1 MTTHTLTPTC
11 IGVDVPEG
19 AHGFELV
26 PDNTY
31 THWNP
36 DKMDIINVPGDWQI
50 LCLESTMTEEQAGM
64 IVGRIRAKKDYEKEF
79 TEYFPDYVK
88 NPEYICTETAL
99 QSFATL
105 IESLNLPEGERIILI
120 KK

>member
-1 MTTHTLTPTC
+1 MTHTLTPTC
-11 IGVDVPEG
+11 IAVDVPEG
-19 AHGFELV
+19 AYGFELV

-50 LCLESTMTEEQAGM
+50 LCLESTMTEEQARQ
-64 IVGRIRAKKDYEKEF
+64 IVDWYGAGDGSVDEAGVGDIFMCYDDSDFACD
-79 TEYFPDYVK
+79 
-88 NPEYICTETAL
+88 TAL
-99 QSFATL
+99 ESYATL
-105 IESLNLPEGERIILI
+105 KKSLNHPKGERVILI

>member
-1 MTTHTLTPTC
+1 MTHTLTPTC

-36 DKMDIINVPGDWQI
+36 DKMDIINVPGSWQI
-50 LCLESTMTEEQAGM
+50 LCLESKMTEEQAGM
-64 IVGRIRAKKDYEKEF
+64 IVDKIFGMYYKDY
-79 TEYFPDYVK
+79 TDRAVWGCAPGYTLD
-88 NPEYICTETAL
+88 TAL

-105 IESLNLPEGERIILI
+105 IESINLPKGERIILI